1 MKRNCVFASL
11 GVLCFGLI
19 SGARGELDLSPQLE
33 EFKMEGVTMS
43 QLAFANG
50 ARDRATYQ
58 PPAAWKYYGT
68 KESLDLL
75 PEGAAQAK
83 AKISRWPGEGEFTF
97 DPESCKE
104 LTQQFIRMLPEGS
117 EQVKVEAE
125 ELNPLQIN
133 AKPTYLVEL
142 SYAYYGAKFRGYF
155 LLLQRKPE
163 ALGFRLLCRAA
174 DYEKLRGEF
183 QRSLYTW
190 QNL

>member
-1 MKRNCVFASL
+1 MTRICVFASL
-11 GVLCFGLI
+11 GVFCCGLI
-19 SGARGELDLSPQLE
+19 TGARGELDLSPQVE
-33 EFKMEGVTMS
+33 EFNLEGVKMS

-50 ARDRATYQ
+50 ARERATYQ

-75 PEGAAQAK
+75 PPSAAQAK
-83 AKISRWPGEGEFTF
+83 AKINWWPGEGEITF

-117 EQVKVEAE
+117 EEVKVEAE
-125 ELNPLQIN
+125 ELSPLQIN
-133 AKPTYLVEL
+133 TKPTYLVEL
-142 SYAYYGAKFRGYF
+142 SYAYYGARFRGYF

-163 ALGFRLLCRAA
+163 ALAFRLMCRAA

-183 QRSLYTW
+183 QRSLFTW